1 MIAGFIL
8 SLAFYTSTMAHF
20 AFWLSTTALLLLSTL
35 VMAAKSSKDTSRA
48 IVHGGFMS
56 HKMNIAPV
64 KYTVNNDRS
73 IPVKL
78 TRMHVASIHKSQKE
92 GKDI

>member
-1 MIAGFIL
+1 MANIALWF
-8 SLAFYTSTMAHF
+8 STI
-20 AFWLSTTALLLLSTL
+20 TALLLSTV
-35 VMAAKSSKDTSRA
+35 VMASKSKDNSRT

-64 KYTVNNDRS
+64 KYTVNDRY

-78 TRMHVASIHKSQKE
+78 TKMHVASIHESQNTE
-92 GKDI
+92 KDFV

>member
-1 MIAGFIL
+1 
-8 SLAFYTSTMAHF
+8 MATIT
-20 AFWLSTTALLLLSTL
+20 FWLSVTTVLLLSTL
-35 VMAAKSSKDTSRA
+35 VMASKSKDNSRA

-64 KYTVNNDRS
+64 KYTVNDRY

-78 TRMHVASIHKSQKE
+78 TKMHVASTHESQKE
-92 GKDI
+92 GKDLV